1 MYITRQH
8 RVPTVSRLGIVLVF
22 AAIGVLACADSN
34 PAASQPEDGVVD
46 DSPDGMV
53 PLELADFDSVIAAST
68 PYALVKFY
76 LSLCAACAH
85 IAPTADSLAA
95 AYEGALHFFKVN
107 VDDDDDL
114 WKRYDVATVPAFL
127 LFHHGE
133 VIARQSFTTIPDDAY
148 DILAAML
155 EAALA
160 GEYDDPDDTTS
171 PPAAVVELDV
181 DNFSSLILEADG
193 VAAVYFYL
201 PACPAC
207 LVMTDSVEF
216 LAQRFAGR
224 ALVGRIHASENL
236 SISQQFD
243 IRQVPA
249 IVFFRNGSEYARYA
263 SGPIAT
269 VDELAI
275 LIDQGLDAMEQGS
288 DGLP

>member
-1 MYITRQH
+1 MH
-8 RVPTVSRLGIVLVF
+8 
-22 AAIGVLACADSN
+22 
-34 PAASQPEDGVVD
+34 
-46 DSPDGMV
+46 
-53 PLELADFDSVIAAST
+53 
-68 PYALVKFY
+68 FY
-76 LSLCAACAH
+76 M
-85 IAPTADSLAA
+85 
-95 AYEGALHFFKVN
+95 VN

-133 VIARQSFTTIPDDAY
+133 VIARHSFTTIPDDAY

-171 PPAAVVELDV
+171 PPDGVVELDV
-181 DNFSSLILEADG
+181 DNFSSLILESAG
-193 VAAVYFYL
+193 VAAVYFHL

-207 LVMTDSVEF
+207 LVMTDTVEL
-216 LAQRFAGR
+216 LARRFAGR

-243 IRQVPA
+243 IRHVPV
-249 IVFFRNGSEYARYA
+249 IVFFRNGSEYARHA

-269 VDELAI
+269 ADELAV

-288 DGLP
+288 DGSP